1 MFQNIIEA
9 ICLSIQNVHSSA
21 GMRHATILQPL
32 TQRHFSS
39 QLLQA
44 SQPARGENYSVV
56 QSITF
61 ITSSMGKI

>member
-44 SQPARGENYSVV
+44 SQPARGENYSVI
-56 QSITF
+56 QSIPLL
-61 ITSSMGKI
+61 SSSIGEI